1 MVYGSVYAA
10 QGSVLE
16 GVEPVFYDEDLSFM
30 EMGALAV
37 EEATNDWNQ
46 FMRAVALTELSYV
59 VESGGEEL
67 IYEAVDIRTMADKV
81 IAWFKKLWAKIK
93 GIAET
98 ALAKFMSFGKND
110 QAFISKF
117 SQKIYDGA
125 NNMPEGFSYK
135 GWKFNKEAM
144 NPSSGFPAKIK
155 SLSAEYVAGAEGSA
169 KFFGDKG
176 TTAGAMYADM
186 HTEKSYNTKLD
197 RYRSALAGT
206 TVSGASD
213 FNKAFH
219 RHLYGSDSK
228 EYINKSEVDAKS
240 LINCVSGAKEAIEG
254 AKSGRDEI
262 KRSLDESIDKVNSF
276 KEKVNNR
283 PTDDDDT
290 EKRNDISK
298 IAAALTNIS
307 QYLKSIQST
316 NATAYSAYIGAL
328 RDQNRQSK
336 AICVKLVSYS
346 QKEVKLGESYS
357 SYEGGSILSSRFAD
371 VIM

>member
-67 IYEAVDIRTMADKV
+67 IYEAVDIKTMADKV

-98 ALAKFMSFGKND
+98 ALAKFMSYGRDDDKFVK
-110 QAFISKF
+110 KF
-117 SQKIYDGA
+117 SQKIYDGEG
-125 NNMPEGFSYK
+125 NIPEGFSFK
-135 GWKFNKEAM
+135 GWKFNDEALKAE
-144 NPSSGFPAKIK
+144 SGFPSKIK
-155 SLSAEYVAGAEGSA
+155 TLSAQYVKGATSNAEFMKGQVNDHGAGIANQNS
-169 KFFGDKG
+169 
-176 TTAGAMYADM
+176 
-186 HTEKSYNTKLD
+186 EKDLTDKLD
-197 RYRSALAGT
+197 KYRSALAGT
-206 TVSGASD
+206 NVSGSTD

-219 RHLYGSDSK
+219 RYLYGSDSK
-228 EYINKSEVDAKS
+228 EYLGKSDVNAKAMVDC
-240 LINCVSGAKEAIEG
+240 ISGAKEAVRG
-254 AKSGRDEI
+254 AKAGRDEI
-262 KRSLDESIDKVNSF
+262 KTSLDEAINQVNSF
-276 KEKVNNR
+276 KADVNGTTTEDN
-283 PTDDDDT
+283 DT
-290 EKRNDISK
+290 ATRDNMSK
-298 IAAALTNIS
+298 IATALTNIS
-307 QYLKSIQST
+307 QYLKNIQST

-346 QKEVKLGESYS
+346 HKEVKLGESYS
-357 SYEGGSILSSRFAD
+357 NYEGGSILSSRFAD